1 MLRKEICAEIKAV
14 AGKERT
20 LEFIGSTESV
30 DRVGDVIEAAGWQ
43 LKNFK
48 TNPVFLWAHK
58 YDMPPVGKA
67 MRVWKSEGKLKFQI
81 EFADAETY
89 AFADTIFKLYQ
100 GGFLNAVSV
109 GFEPLEWEDIEIKDK
124 DEEDS
129 DILHLMGRGRRYKK
143 QDLLELSAV
152 PVPANAEALMSAREA
167 GVITVKEFE
176 SVTVPNYVILSFD
189 PTITYIDDTATAAL
203 SPEEIVKG
211 NSEGWGVDQ
220 ESLKDELDYIRAW
233 VRLTGMNDEAKGL
246 AWELVREIMELTG
259 DMPDDITAK
268 IGAVLN
274 TKNRSDLDEA
284 KRRID
289 NVLASEEKPRPED
302 DKPKSLWERA
312 GL

>member
-58 YDMPPVGKA
+58 YDQPPIGKA
-67 MRVWKSEGKLKFQI
+67 TRVWKSEGKLKFQI

-89 AFADTIFKLYQ
+89 EFADTIYKLYQ

-109 GFEPLEWEDIEIKDK
+109 GFEPQEWEDLDAKG
-124 DEEDS
+124 S
-129 DILHLMGRGRRYKK
+129 GRRYKK
-143 QDLLELSAV
+143 QDLLELSGV
-152 PVPANAEALMSAREA
+152 PVPANAEALMSAREQ

-176 SVTVPNYVILSFD
+176 SVTVPNYVIPSFD
-189 PTITYIDDTATAAL
+189 PFLTYIDDTTVTL
-203 SPEEIVKG
+203 SLEEMKAEIVKG
-211 NSEGWGVDQ
+211 EDAEWSVELNQEG
-220 ESLKDELDYIRAW
+220 LKDELDYIRAW

-268 IGAVLN
+268 IGQVLN
-274 TKNRSDLDEA
+274 AKNRNDLDEA

-302 DKPKSLWERA
+302 KPKSLWERA